1 MKNRRRRRRKTKTV
15 DFQRFDKEQM
25 TQQQLV
31 REIVVWIVE
40 IILVVLLAYFIT
52 AFGVEKTTMVGSSM
66 EGTLKNGDKLIINK
80 MVYRFT
86 MPKRFDI
93 IVFKNIGKE
102 HSYYTVRR
110 IVGLPGETIQIKDG
124 KIYINGEVLEEE
136 INVEKIS
143 NGGLAKEAIV
153 LEENEYFVLGDNR
166 NSSEDSRF
174 GNVGNITKDMII
186 GKAWVRLNPFNFIHM
201 LNKVDTETK
210 TTQ

>member
-1 MKNRRRRRRKTKTV
+1 MRNRKRRRRKTKTV
-15 DFQRFDKEQM
+15 DFQCFDKEQM

-86 MPKRFDI
+86 TPKRFDI
-93 IVFKNIGKE
+93 IVFKNTGKE

-124 KIYINGEVLEEE
+124 KIYINGEILQEE

-201 LNKVDTETK
+201 LNKIDTETK
-210 TTQ
+210 TE